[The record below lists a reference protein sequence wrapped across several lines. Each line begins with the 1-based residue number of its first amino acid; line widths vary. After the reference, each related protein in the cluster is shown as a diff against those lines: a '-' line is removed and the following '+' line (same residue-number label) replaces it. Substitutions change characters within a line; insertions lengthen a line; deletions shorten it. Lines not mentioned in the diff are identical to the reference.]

1 MKVAMTGASGFIA
14 GHLTPLLGSRGH
26 SVRPISRKADAAAV
40 AEILRDADAV
50 IHLAGEPVAQRWND
64 EVKRRIR
71 ESRVEGTRN
80 LVRAIAGID
89 RRPKVLVCASATGFY
104 GNRWDEAVDES
115 SPRGAGFLA
124 EACVAWEHEAAA
136 ARDLGLRVA
145 MIRTG
150 LALHPSGGALKK
162 MLPPFR
168 LGVGGRLGNGC
179 QWTPWIHIGDLSA
192 LFVHA
197 LETGVEGP
205 LNGTAPNPV
214 TNAEFT
220 RALGHALHRPAIF
233 PVPRV
238 ALRVLLGEMAEV
250 LFDSQRVLPRAAE
263 ASGFRFQ
270 FRDLGPALD
279 ALLR

>member
-14 GHLTPLLGSRGH
+14 GRLTPLLVSRGH
-26 SVRPISRKADAAAV
+26 SVLPISRKADAAAV

-80 LVRAIAGID
+80 LVRAMAGID

-104 GNRWDEAVDES
+104 GNRGDEAVDES
-115 SPRGAGFLA
+115 SPPGAGFLA
-124 EACVAWEHEAAA
+124 EAGVAWEHEAAA

-168 LGVGGRLGNGC
+168 LGLGGRLGDGR
-179 QWTPWIHIGDLSA
+179 QWTPWIHIGDLAA

-197 LETGVEGP
+197 LETGAEGP

-214 TNAEFT
+214 TNADFT

-238 ALRVLLGEMAEV
+238 ALRVLLGEMSEV

-270 FRDLGPALD
+270 FRDLGTALA